1 MSASLRIFLTFWLL
15 IAGLAAFNFYNYRLR
30 HVKLSLIV
38 AIVCAVIWLGWALF
52 YFFYVRKSK

>member
-1 MSASLRIFLTFWLL
+1 MSRSLRIFLTFWLL

-30 HVKLSLIV
+30 HVKLSLVV
-38 AIVCAVIWLGWALF
+38 AIICGVIWLAWAFF